1 MKIQEIILESIQQLD
16 EGGDSTAKRF
26 YSELGALT
34 AWAGKGNDP
43 SFDPKDPGQ
52 WLDAD
57 KIENPKK
64 VFAEITRFLTMANDI
79 GLKDPKAYG
88 IQQYYEI
95 SKRARDLILQDMS
108 SKGLTPPSKFSWVG
122 GENALSVGATPSDVN
137 FVDSDVAG
145 VSIKDDGGIG
155 VGNLGAGEL
164 EFEGKGDLFVILAP
178 KEMFALKQAVMQSL
192 LQQVKSQGSY
202 EVPGKAYYNMKY
214 DAENNKYQIDARGKV
229 VAGTAEQLMDW
240 GFLQKSNEYQRC
252 LGAYYLENYSKFASL
267 SNAVLAQTA
276 DKIRDAI
283 EKKIIPNAAK
293 LAKLGGFGSQP
304 YYYQLAKPFKV
315 AFVPNANTANDIEVT
330 GITSPSKMG
339 AGLMFLIKLRR
350 RGVEGTA
357 TVEAHIRYAQGVF
370 GSSPTFRIQSLKG
383 HENLYWEVLTSKSS
397 K

>member
-1 MKIQEIILESIQQLD
+1 MKINEILSETFQQLD
-16 EGGDSTAKRF
+16 EGGDATVKRF
-26 YSELGALT
+26 YSELGALA
-34 AWAGKGNDP
+34 AWAGKGTNP
-43 SFDPKDPGQ
+43 SFDPEHPEQ
-52 WLDAD
+52 WLDED
-57 KIENPKK
+57 KIENSER
-64 VFAEITRFLTMANDI
+64 VFSEITRFLTAANKI
-79 GLKDPKAYG
+79 GLKDSKAFDM
-88 IQQYYEI
+88 QDYYQI
-95 SKRARDLILQDMS
+95 SKTAKELILADMS
-108 SKGLTPPSKFSWVG
+108 SKGLKPPSKFTWVG

-178 KEMFALKQAVMQSL
+178 KQMYELKYAVMNDL
-192 LQQVKSQGSY
+192 VNKVKTDGYY
-202 EVPGKAYYNMKY
+202 EVPGKPYYNMKY
-214 DAENNKYQIDARGKV
+214 DKENDKYHIDARGKV
-229 VAGTAEQLMDW
+229 VAGTEEQLLNW
-240 GFLQKSNEYQRC
+240 GFLQKSNEFQRC
-252 LGAYYLENYSKFASL
+252 LGSYYLENYSKYSDL
-267 SNAVLAQTA
+267 SKNVLVQTS
-276 DKIRDAI
+276 DKIKDAI

-315 AFVPNANTANDIEVT
+315 AFVPDANTANDIEVV

-383 HENLYWEVLTSKSS
+383 HENLYWEVLTKKSK
-397 K
+397 

>member
-1 MKIQEIILESIQQLD
+1 MKINEIILESIQQLQ

-26 YSELGALT
+26 YSELGALA
-34 AWAGKGNDP
+34 AWAGKGGTP
-43 SFDPKDPGQ
+43 SFDAENPGE

-57 KIENPKK
+57 KIENSKK
-64 VFAEITRFLTMANDI
+64 VFSEITRFLKIANAV
-79 GLKDPKAYG
+79 GLKDPKAFG

-95 SKRARDLILQDMS
+95 SKRARDFILQDMS
-108 SKGLTPPSKFSWVG
+108 SKGITPPSKFSWVG

-137 FVDSDVAG
+137 FVDNDIAG

-164 EFEGKGDLFVILAP
+164 EFEGRGDLFVILAP
-178 KEMFALKQAVMQSL
+178 KEMFALKEAVMTSL
-192 LQQVKSQGSY
+192 LQEVKSKGSY
-202 EVPGKAYYNMKY
+202 EVPGKSYYSMLY
-214 DAENNKYQIDARGKV
+214 DKDNNKFQINARDKAI
-229 VAGTAEQLMDW
+229 AGTSEQLLSW

-252 LGAYYLENYSKFASL
+252 LGSYYLENYSKFASL
-267 SNAVLAQTA
+267 SNDVLSQTA

-293 LAKLGGFGSQP
+293 LAKLGGFGSRP

-315 AFVPNANTANDIEVT
+315 AFVPSASTADDIEIV

-339 AGLMFLIKLRR
+339 AGLMFLIKMRR
-350 RGVEGTA
+350 RGMEGTA

-383 HENLYWEVLTSKSS
+383 HENLYWEVLTDKSS